1 MQMASTLLALLA
13 LPLLQAAEVSP
24 IEKVVQLLS
33 DLEGKIIGEGETAQ
47 KLYDEFAEFCEDR
60 SEEVTYDIK
69 RGKSTVLEL
78 KAAMAEELSLIE
90 SFDAKIG
97 DLAASIGTDEADLKA
112 ATKIREKEAG
122 DFAGE
127 EKQLLEMIDTLS
139 RAIAIL
145 QREMAKGGASM
156 MQLKNAG
163 NLVQALSVM
172 VQASM
177 LSSADGSKLTALLQS
192 SSDDDEEGAPAA
204 TVYEGH
210 SGGIIDT
217 LESLKDKAEAQLEE
231 LRQKE
236 TTATHNYEM
245 LKQSLEDSIKFASKD
260 MADAKTSL
268 AASSEKKSTA
278 EGDLD
283 STSKTLAA
291 DIQALADLHHD
302 CMSKAT
308 DFEAET
314 KSRAEELKA
323 LAEAKKV
330 VKETT
335 GASSSI
341 VYGLNQ
347 ISFVQRAQMTSKA
360 GSATFEVVHF
370 VRELA
375 RKQKSSVLAQLAVR
389 VASAVTSSDDPFS
402 KVKGLIS
409 DMISKLEDEA
419 AADAEHKAFC
429 DKELSETHV
438 KKSDKET
445 LIGKLTTAIDSMTSK
460 SSKLK
465 EEVAQLQKAL
475 AALSKEQGEMD
486 KLRGEEKELYTKQ
499 KADMELGLQGVKTAL
514 KVLREYYSAEG
525 KSHTAAAGSG
535 SGIVGLL
542 EVVESDFSKELAEII
557 ATEENAVA
565 TYKSETND
573 NEIEKTTKD
582 QDVKYKTKES
592 ISLDKEIAEASSDRD
607 DAKTQLASIL
617 AYLSKLEEQC
627 IAKAETYEA
636 RKAHREAELAG
647 LKEALTILESE
658 TAFVQKSSQHMLRGV
673 HPH

>member
-1 MQMASTLLALLA
+1 MASILLALIA
-13 LPLLQAAEVSP
+13 LPLLQAAQVSP

-47 KLYDEFAEFCEDR
+47 KLYDEFAEFCEDK
-60 SEEVTYDIK
+60 SENLAYNIK
-69 RGKSTVLEL
+69 TGKSTVLEL
-78 KAAMAEELSLIE
+78 KAAIAEELSLME

-112 ATKIREKEAG
+112 ATKIRGKEAA
-122 DFAGE
+122 DFAVE
-127 EKQLLEMIDTLS
+127 EKQLMEMIDTLS
-139 RAIAIL
+139 RATSIL

-163 NLVQALSVM
+163 NLVQALNVM

-192 SSDDDEEGAPAA
+192 SSDDEEEGAPAA
-204 TVYEGH
+204 TVYAGQ

-217 LESLKDKAEAQLEE
+217 LESLKEKAEAQLED
-231 LRQKE
+231 LRKKE
-236 TTATHNYEM
+236 TTATNNYEM
-245 LKQSLEDSIKFASKD
+245 VKQSLEDSIKFASKD
-260 MADAKTSL
+260 MTDAKTSM
-268 AASSEKKSTA
+268 ATSSEKKSTA

-291 DIQALADLHHD
+291 DIQSLADLHRD

-314 KSRAEELKA
+314 QSRAEELKA

-341 VYGLNQ
+341 VYSFNQ
-347 ISFVQRAQMTSKA
+347 VSFVQRSQITSKA
-360 GSATFEVVHF
+360 GSASFQVVHF
-370 VRELA
+370 VRDLA

-445 LIGKLTTAIDSMTSK
+445 LIAKLTTAIDSMTAK

-465 EEVAQLQKAL
+465 EQVAQLQKSL
-475 AALSKEQGEMD
+475 AALAKEQAEMD

-499 KADMELGLQGVKTAL
+499 KSDMELGLEGVKTAL
-514 KVLREYYSAEG
+514 KVLREYYGKDG
-525 KSHTAAAGSG
+525 KSHTAASGSG

-565 TYKSETND
+565 TYKTETND
-573 NEIEKTTKD
+573 NEIEKTTKE

-592 ISLDKEIAEASSDRD
+592 ISLDKDIAEASSDRD
-607 DAKTQLASIL
+607 DAKTQLDAIM
-617 AYLSKLEEQC
+617 AYLGKLEAQC
-627 IAKAETYEA
+627 IAKAETYEE
-636 RKAHREAELAG
+636 RKAHREAEIAG
-647 LKEALTILESE
+647 LKEAMTILESE
-658 TAFVQKSSQHMLRGV
+658 TAFVQKSARRTLRGV
-673 HPH
+673 YPH